1 MTDSSI
7 KERLNDIWVLQELLK
22 SNKNEMFET
31 MELQY
36 EIRNIMNESIAKM
49 FDEWL
54 NNIENEINR
63 IDKELNFIL
72 DCINQLKDS
81 EDKEIIIELYVNRK
95 PINEIEKKFGME
107 HDFMVETLEAIYI
120 QLKRII
126 KRNQKNYDL

>member
-95 PINEIEKKFGME
+95 PISEIEKKFGME
-107 HDFMVETLEAIYI
+107 HDFMVETLEEIYI

>member
-107 HDFMVETLEAIYI
+107 HDFMVETLEEIYI
-120 QLKRII
+120 QLK
-126 KRNQKNYDL
+126 KL

>member
-107 HDFMVETLEAIYI
+107 HDFMVETLEEIYI